1 MESGMK
7 ERVFFS
13 LSSGCLPCSR
23 VTTAQKRPA
32 ACSGHRSFS
41 EEVGIPLVPPFL
53 DHMLTTIPAAV
64 LMDSRIKERK
74 SQGGGDSRAK
84 KAKLRV
90 KVKSQRGS
98 ENRR

>member
-1 MESGMK
+1 M
-7 ERVFFS
+7 
-13 LSSGCLPCSR
+13 
-23 VTTAQKRPA
+23 
-32 ACSGHRSFS
+32 
-41 EEVGIPLVPPFL
+41 VPPFPY
-53 DHMLTTIPAAV
+53 HMLTPIPAAV